1 MARQPDIQYI
11 RFATDGSAARKAEF
25 LTPLKT
31 IRLPKV
37 KKQKQK
43 RVTVHID
50 PFAFAG
56 IVMAAVMMLLMVVGV
71 VRLNA
76 AQEQLDMMSGY
87 VQSLNEEN
95 IQLRETFEEGCDLE
109 QIERTA
115 LALGYVPQEQVEHI
129 TIQMPAPV
137 VEQEQ
142 NGWERLYTFLVG
154 LFA

>member
-11 RFATDGSAARKAEF
+11 RFTTDGSAARKAEF
-25 LTPLKT
+25 LAPLKT

-43 RVTVHID
+43 RITVHID

-56 IVMAAVMMLLMVVGV
+56 IVMAMVMLLLMVVGV

-76 AQEQLDMMSGY
+76 AQEQLTMMSGY
-87 VQSLNEEN
+87 VETLNAEN
-95 IQLRETFEEGCDLE
+95 IQLRTTFEEGCDLE

-129 TIQMPAPV
+129 TIQVSAPV

-142 NGWERLYTFLVG
+142 SGWERLYTFLVG